1 MRREKTEV
9 NNGEEREVG
18 QKRVKR
24 NVEIT
29 ENGERGNEG
38 EGKLHKRRG
47 RKRVLGRR
55 EKGEKKS

>member
-29 ENGERGNEG
+29 ENGERGRG
-38 EGKLHKRRG
+38 ETTQKE
-47 RKRVLGRR
+47 RKK
-55 EKGEKKS
+55 KGLR